1 MDQKIFSTI
10 CYALFKDTSKQ
21 CFLPEL
27 LSLLYIEF
35 NCYTQAI
42 VFHCLCI
49 SVSLEASSSPTSH
62 LLYGGD
68 IEFNCYTQAIVFH
81 CLCVSVSLEVS
92 STHTSHLLYGGDIEF
107 NCYTQA
113 IVFHCLCIS
122 VSLEVSSTHTSH
134 LSASSPRKAKSLELV
149 RQ

>member
-42 VFHCLCI
+42 VFHCLC
-49 SVSLEASSSPTSH
+49 
-62 LLYGGD
+62 
-68 IEFNCYTQAIVFH
+68 
-81 CLCVSVSLEVS
+81 VSVSLEVS
-92 STHTSHLLYGGDIEF
+92 SIP
-107 NCYTQA
+107 
-113 IVFHCLCIS
+113 
-122 VSLEVSSTHTSH
+122 TSH